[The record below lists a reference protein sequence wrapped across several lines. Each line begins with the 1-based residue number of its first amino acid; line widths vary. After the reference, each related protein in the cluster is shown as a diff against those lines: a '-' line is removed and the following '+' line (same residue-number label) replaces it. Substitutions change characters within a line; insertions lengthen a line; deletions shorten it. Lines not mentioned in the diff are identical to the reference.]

1 MSALPFILLVA
12 ATLAW
17 VLIPFVPAIRELA
30 RPTDAEP
37 LDAVGHDAGD
47 LTIFAYGFRDY
58 LSRQLPLSA
67 TLAPPAPPALQ
78 PSEEGGV
85 PRAVGALIGN
95 LGDGTPFMQLAGDA
109 AALRDVEAEDGTIPC
124 VVIAGAALALPGGET
139 FLLELLARDAFQGGV
154 GAVYRAVLGER
165 DVSLGERSE
174 VLRWVHAE
182 GDLRVGGGSALD
194 GRASAV
200 GELVM
205 GPGVTFRRVRAAR
218 VVAGGTHGSG
228 GDIRSLPPTL
238 PAVVTGTVKLPP
250 GSRRE
255 RGHTRIMGDFAIPS
269 GGALV
274 GALVVMG
281 HLTVGEGARIGGSV
295 KVHGDCTLGAD
306 VVVDGAIV
314 SRGSVTTGSQ
324 CHVRGS
330 IAAERGVTVG
340 GGSWI
345 GGPETPASVSAE
357 DVVLMGGTQVFGAVT
372 ARQGGRVG

>member
-1 MSALPFILLVA
+1 MSALPFFLLVA

-17 VLIPFVPAIRELA
+17 VLLPLVPAIRELM

-37 LDAVGHDAGD
+37 LDAVGYDAGD

-58 LSRQLPLSA
+58 LSRQLPPSA
-67 TLAPPAPPALQ
+67 TLAPPALQ
-78 PSEEGGV
+78 PSGEGEA
-85 PRAVGALIGN
+85 PRGAGALLIGN
-95 LGDGTPFMQLAGDA
+95 LGDGTPFVQLAGDA
-109 AALRDVEAEDGTIPC
+109 AALRDVEADDGTIPC

-139 FLLELLARDAFQGGV
+139 FLLEVLARDTFQGGV

-218 VVAGGTHGSG
+218 IVAGDAHGSG
-228 GDIRSLPPTL
+228 DDMRSDPPTF

-250 GSRRE
+250 GTRRE
-255 RGHTRIMGDFAIPS
+255 RGHTRIVGDFAIPS

-295 KVHGDCTLGAD
+295 KVHGDCALGAD
-306 VVVDGAIV
+306 VVVDGTIV
-314 SRGSVTTGSQ
+314 SRGSVTTGGQ

-330 IAAERGVTVG
+330 IAAERSVTVG

-345 GGPETPASVSAE
+345 GGPDAPASVSAE
-357 DVVLMGGTQVFGAVT
+357 AVVLMGGAQVFGAVT
-372 ARQGGRVG
+372 ARQEGRVG